1 MEVTAQRRAAK
12 MRTEPE
18 VKELAERGS
27 GEVMEVTRGSCGEQ
41 KSWWAVKKRGSC
53 VAMKRQ
59 RR

>member
-27 GEVMEVTRGSCGEQ
+27 GEVMEVTRGACGEQ
-41 KSWWAVKKRGSC
+41 KSWWAVKKRGR
-53 VAMKRQ
+53 VWR
-59 RR
+59 